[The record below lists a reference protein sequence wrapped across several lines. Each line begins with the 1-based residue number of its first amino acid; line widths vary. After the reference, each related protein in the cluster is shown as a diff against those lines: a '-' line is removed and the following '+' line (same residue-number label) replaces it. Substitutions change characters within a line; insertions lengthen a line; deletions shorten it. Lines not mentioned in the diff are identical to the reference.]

1 MPPPNPGVWEPRC
14 LIPGAP
20 RSRILNILEGAHAR
34 DWSLM
39 STTALLPPSSD
50 SPRPQTHIL
59 PRVSR
64 LPCTASF
71 TLHREDGEWL

>member
-14 LIPGAP
+14 LIPRCSQKQDPEYTGRCTCLGLVP
-20 RSRILNILEGAHAR
+20 HVHNCIP
-34 DWSLM
+34 
-39 STTALLPPSSD
+39 PPSSD
-50 SPRPQTHIL
+50 LPRPQTHIL